1 MKKIMFVSMMV
12 FVLCIAACASGQQ
25 KSDGS
30 KTTVRAALFNESWE
44 LPCQMYDDDDYFA
57 TVGMAT
63 GSMDQKAEL
72 QKTALAN
79 AQDICRQKVK
89 QEYWDLEEENQ
100 IVDTFINNAQAKC
113 VKYSNI
119 MEDGKIEVYVGIKVP
134 KRELAEKIVNEVLI
148 EKEEKSSS
156 PNLVAE
162 KEPIYFDDAKY
173 RERMEKRFQEFQK
186 ENAEKESGD
195 EAVKLTEEEKA
206 QITFNEAEFRK
217 KLDEAFEKYKG
228 KDAKKE
234 EKAPS
239 TCVSEAHQTTSLG
252 ESWELPCQMYDD
264 DDYFTAIG
272 IAKGDIDEKGRL
284 QELALYDARRIVE
297 WKVRPVYYSMGV
309 MIAMKVNEL
318 LTDKK
323 KEDNITDKIRKA
335 GDSVIKTTI
344 KNAQAECVKYSGI
357 TEDGMIEAYVG
368 IKISRRKLAE
378 EMLREIRKVL
388 SEEEKNRISFDEEIF
403 RERMIEKLRQ
413 YNKETEEKHEI
424 NFHEEDFREKA
435 KPEKTEEK

>member
-89 QEYWDLEEENQ
+89 QEYWDREDENQ
-100 IVDTFINNAQAKC
+100 IVDTFINHAQAKC

-119 MEDGKIEVYVGIKVP
+119 TEDGKIEVYVGIRIS

-148 EKEEKSSS
+148 KEERTQINYDEAMYRSDIVEKQKFQEEK
-156 PNLVAE
+156 AE
-162 KEPIYFDDAKY
+162 KEKV
-173 RERMEKRFQEFQK
+173 E
-186 ENAEKESGD
+186 
-195 EAVKLTEEEKA
+195 EAGKLTEEEKT
-206 QITFNEAEFRK
+206 QITFNEAKYRK
-217 KLDEAFEKYKG
+217 EMEKRLKEYKEEN
-228 KDAKKE
+228 AKKE
-234 EKAPS
+234 QKVPG
-239 TCVSEAHQTTSLG
+239 TCVSEPRQAISLG

-264 DDYFTAIG
+264 DDYFTATG
-272 IAKGDIDEKGRL
+272 IAEGDIDEKVRL

-297 WKVRPVYYSMGV
+297 WKVRSVYRWIGITWKLRDFVS
-309 MIAMKVNEL
+309 ANN
-318 LTDKK
+318 K
-323 KEDNITDKIRKA
+323 KEDKIIDKISQA
-335 GDSVIKTTI
+335 GNSVIETVI
-344 KNAQAECVKYSGI
+344 NNAQAKCVKYSGI
-357 TEDGMIEAYVG
+357 MEDGMIEAYVG